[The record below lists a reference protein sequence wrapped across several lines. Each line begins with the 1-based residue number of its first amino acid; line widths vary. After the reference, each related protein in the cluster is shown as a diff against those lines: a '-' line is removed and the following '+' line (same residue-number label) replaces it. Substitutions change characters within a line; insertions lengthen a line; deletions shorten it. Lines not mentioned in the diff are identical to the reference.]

1 MDGVKPK
8 TILHAVRLSRR
19 TTVIRLFVAVYTAA
33 ILAVLCRHVVQ
44 IFQSTTFLSLCLSL
58 TMMLADFV
66 LVFMWFSG
74 TCFRVR
80 MIHRQVFPENL
91 RKVVT
96 EEDFPAM
103 DIFICTADPYKEPP
117 MTVVNTALS
126 VLAYDYPMKKLSV
139 YVSDDGGSA
148 FTLFAFMEAAKFAR
162 HWLPFCRKNKV
173 VERCPEVYLSST
185 NPLTSQTEQ
194 IKTMYKSMKK
204 RVENVVQRGKVW
216 DEYITSEEE
225 REAFGKWTPGFIR
238 QDHPPVIQ
246 VLLDSSRDKDVSDQ
260 TMPNLI
266 YMSREK
272 SKTSPHHFKAGAL
285 NALLRVSAVMT
296 NSPIILTVDC
306 DMYSND
312 PQTPHQVLCYFVD
325 AAINPK
331 LGYIQF
337 PQRYHGLSQHDIY
350 ASELKRWMQINS
362 KGIDGLQGPNCVG
375 TGCFF
380 CRRVFFGGPSSF
392 TTPEIPNLWPDYVV
406 NGSIQAQSILR
417 LAHQVA
423 GCKYEHGSNWG
434 SKLGFKYGSLVE
446 DYYTGYRLHCEGWQ
460 TVFCHPDRAA
470 FLGEVPINLN
480 DVVSQGKRWHLGL
493 LEVAFSKYSPI
504 TFGVKS
510 MGPLMGLCYAH
521 YAFWPIWSI
530 PITIYAF
537 LPQLALLGEVSIFPR
552 VLDIWFFLYVF
563 LFIGAYALDCVSF
576 ILAQGTFRR
585 WLNDQRMW
593 LVKGL
598 TCSLFASIE
607 FLTKCLGMTTHGFN
621 VTSKAVD
628 DEERKRY
635 DQGIFDFGVHSPMFV
650 VLAMAAVVNLVAFL
664 GGLIQV
670 SKGRNIDGLF
680 VQMFLAGFGVLNS
693 WPIYEAMVLR
703 SDKGRMPTKTT
714 FISTFL
720 AWALCTAACQLLKM

>member
-1 MDGVKPK
+1 
-8 TILHAVRLSRR
+8 
-19 TTVIRLFVAVYTAA
+19 
-33 ILAVLCRHVVQ
+33 
-44 IFQSTTFLSLCLSL
+44 
-58 TMMLADFV
+58 MMLADFV

-80 MIHRQVFPENL
+80 MIHREVFPENL
-91 RKVVT
+91 RKVV
-96 EEDFPAM
+96 EEKDFPAM

-126 VLAYDYPMKKLSV
+126 VLAYDYPMQKLSV
-139 YVSDDGGSA
+139 YVSDDGGSVL
-148 FTLFAFMEAAKFAR
+148 TLFALMEAAKFAR

-173 VERCPEVYLSST
+173 VERCPDVYFSST
-185 NPLTSQTEQ
+185 YPLSSQTEQ
-194 IKTMYKSMKK
+194 IKTMYKSMKM
-204 RVENVVQRGKVW
+204 RVENVVERSKVW

-225 REAFGKWTPGFIR
+225 REAFGKWTPGFTR
-238 QDHPPVIQ
+238 QDHPAVIQ
-246 VLLDSSRDKDVSDQ
+246 VLLDSSRDKDGSDK

-266 YMSREK
+266 YLSREK
-272 SKTSPHHFKAGAL
+272 SKTSSHHFKAGAL
-285 NALLRVSAVMT
+285 NALLRVSAAMT
-296 NSPIILTVDC
+296 NSPIILTLDC

-312 PQTPHQVLCYFVD
+312 PQTPHQVLCYFLD
-325 AAINPK
+325 AAIKPK

-337 PQRYHGLSQHDIY
+337 PQRYHGLNRHDIY
-350 ASELKRWMQINS
+350 ASELRPVLQINS
-362 KGIDGLQGPNCVG
+362 KGFDGLQGPNYVG

-380 CRRVFFGGPSSF
+380 SRRVFFGGPSSF
-392 TTPEIPNLWPDYVV
+392 TAPEIPNLRPDYMV
-406 NGSIQAQSILR
+406 NGSIQAQSILS

-423 GCKYEHGSNWG
+423 GCKYEDGSNWG
-434 SKLGFKYGSLVE
+434 SKLGFRYGSLVE

-460 TVFCHPDRAA
+460 TVFRHPNRAA
-470 FLGEVPINLN
+470 FLGDVPINLN
-480 DVVSQGKRWHLGL
+480 DVISQGKRWYLGL

-504 TFGVKS
+504 TFGIKS
-510 MGPLMGLCYAH
+510 MGPLMGLCYAQ
-521 YAFWPIWSI
+521 YAFWAIWSI
-530 PITIYAF
+530 PITLYAF
-537 LPQLALLGEVSIFPR
+537 LPQLALLNGVSIFPK
-552 VLDIWFFLYVF
+552 VCIGYLFFLYVF

-670 SKGRNIDGLF
+670 FKGRNIDGLF

-720 AWALCTAACQLLKM
+720 AWALCTVACQLLKM